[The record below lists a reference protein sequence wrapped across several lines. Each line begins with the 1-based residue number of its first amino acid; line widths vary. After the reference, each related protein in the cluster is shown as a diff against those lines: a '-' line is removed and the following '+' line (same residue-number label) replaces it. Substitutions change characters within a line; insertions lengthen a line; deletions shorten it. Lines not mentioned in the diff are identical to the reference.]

1 MTARRAVRFAVPGI
15 LLTFVT
21 SIAVSKAQ
29 TAAPAAK
36 PTAKPVATVTVAPP
50 PPVVALRMKFQ
61 DFVKDPKRL
70 DALNKAVSVMKS
82 RSTAVNTTADY
93 RRSWQYWAAMP

>member
-1 MTARRAVRFAVPGI
+1 MRRRMTARRAVRFAVPGI
-15 LLTFVT
+15 LLAFVT
-21 SIAVSKAQ
+21 SIAVSKA
-29 TAAPAAK
+29 TATSAAK

-82 RSTAVNTTADY
+82 RSSAVNTTAD
-93 RRSWQYWAAMP
+93 